1 MHRWR
6 MHFAARSNRRS
17 RSWRATRARRDSGI
31 QSASST
37 PGASCLYHQRTR
49 RTGSSIKRSN
59 ELSIKSR
66 ANHRKARTTCGGS
79 LYPMTMSCRNLNL
92 SPDCPDC
99 PDCRTCT
106 KADTSVQRARLRSDS
121 ATITTSTT
129 STATSGASN
138 NR

>member
-17 RSWRATRARRDSGI
+17 RSWRATRARRDLGI

-49 RTGSSIKRSN
+49 RTRSFIKRSN
-59 ELSIKSR
+59 ESFIKSR
-66 ANHRKARTTCGGS
+66 VNHQKEQTTCEES
-79 LYPMTMSCRNLNL
+79 LYPMTMSCRNRNL
-92 SPDCPDC
+92 SLDCPDC

-106 KADTSVQRARLRSDS
+106 KVATSVQRVRLRSDS

-129 STATSGASN
+129 SIATSGASS